1 MPLFITDIKLP
12 LTAPEQ
18 QAVDRALDLCRL
30 RKEQVKFARVY
41 KRSLDARKQRE
52 MRFIYS
58 VQLSLEEGE
67 EALARRL
74 HSPRVR
80 YQPPL
85 PEMEPPKLEPLSHPP
100 IVVGFGPAGM
110 FCAYQLARAGLRP
123 LVLERGYEMSR
134 RSAAVEE
141 YWRTGKLNPASNVQ
155 FGEGGAGTFSDGKL
169 TTRIHDPRCH
179 WVLEQLAALG
189 APKEILLK
197 AKPHIGTDQLRLVV
211 QNLRKEIL
219 RLGGQVRFE
228 AQVQR
233 LVLEQGRVRG
243 VVVNGEEI
251 PSEFVVLALGHS
263 ARDTLETLLD
273 QGVTL
278 IPKPFSVGVRIEH
291 PQSLIDRGLYGR
303 FAGHPVLPPGEY
315 QLSWRQGDRGVY
327 TFCMCPGGYVVPSA
341 SQPGTVVTNGMSYHA
356 RDGKNANAG
365 LVVSVSPED
374 FGTHSL
380 DGMRFQQKLEQA
392 AFVMG
397 GETGA
402 APGVTVGRFLEHKTG
417 LELNR
422 VEPTYA
428 LGVVPGDL
436 DALFPPVIP
445 AMLREGIA
453 RMGKK
458 LPGFDAPDSVL
469 TAPETRTSSPVR
481 LPRGETG
488 MAEGIYGLYPC
499 GEGAGYAGGILS
511 AAVDGVRTAQWI
523 MEEISSFKK

>member
-1 MPLFITDIKLP
+1 MPLFVTDIKLP

-74 HSPRVR
+74 NSLRVR

-303 FAGHPVLPPGEY
+303 FAGHPALPPGEY

-341 SQPGTVVTNGMSYHA
+341 SQLGTVVTNGMSYHA

-374 FGTHSL
+374 FGTHPL
-380 DGMRFQQKLEQA
+380 DGLRFQQKLEQA
-392 AFVMG
+392 AFAMG

-523 MEEISSFKK
+523 MEEILSFKK

>member
-219 RLGGQVRFE
+219 RLGGQVWFE

-251 PSEFVVLALGHS
+251 PSGFVVLALGHS

-273 QGVTL
+273 QGVAL

-303 FAGHPVLPPGEY
+303 FAGHPALPPGEY

-341 SQPGTVVTNGMSYHA
+341 SQPDTVVTNGMSYHA

-374 FGTHSL
+374 FGTHPL
-380 DGMRFQQKLEQA
+380 DGLRFQQKLEQA
-392 AFVMG
+392 AFAMG

-481 LPRGETG
+481 LLRGETG

-523 MEEISSFKK
+523 MEEILSFKK

>member
-1 MPLFITDIKLP
+1 MPLLITDIKLP
-12 LTAPEQ
+12 LTAPEE
-18 QAVDRALDLCRL
+18 QAVERALSLCRL
-30 RKEQVKFARVY
+30 RREQVGFARVY
-41 KRSLDARKQRE
+41 KRSLDARKQQD

-58 VQLSLEEGE
+58 VQLSLPEGE
-67 EALARRL
+67 EALARQL
-74 HSPRVR
+74 HSPQVR
-80 YQPPL
+80 YQEPFS
-85 PEMEPPKLEPLSHPP
+85 EMDPPKLEPLSHPP

-123 LVLERGYEMSR
+123 LVLERGCEINAR
-134 RSAAVEE
+134 AAAVEE
-141 YWRTGKLNPASNVQ
+141 YWRTGKLNPSANVQ

-189 APKEILLK
+189 APQEILMK

-211 QNLRKEIL
+211 QNLRREIL
-219 RLGGQVRFE
+219 RLGGEVRFQ

-233 LVLEQGRVRG
+233 LVLEQGKVRG

-251 PSEFVVLALGHS
+251 SSDYVVLALGHS
-263 ARDTLETLLD
+263 ARDTLETLLG
-273 QGVTL
+273 QGVEM

-291 PQSLIDRGLYGR
+291 PQSLIDRGLYGKL
-303 FAGHPVLPPGEY
+303 AGHPALPPGEY
-315 QLSWRQGDRGVY
+315 QLSWRQGNRGVY

-365 LVVSVSPED
+365 LVVGVSPED
-374 FGTHSL
+374 YGSHPL
-380 DGMRFQQKLEQA
+380 DGMRFQQTLEQA

-402 APGVTVGRFLEHKTG
+402 APGVTVGRFLQHKTG
-417 LELNR
+417 LDLHN
-422 VEPTYA
+422 VQPTYA

-445 AMLREGIA
+445 AMLREGIV

-481 LPRGETG
+481 IPRGETG
-488 MAEGIYGLYPC
+488 MAQGLYGLFPC
-499 GEGAGYAGGILS
+499 GEGAGYAGGIMS
-511 AAVDGVRTAQWI
+511 AAVDGVRAAQWV
-523 MEEISSFKK
+523 MEEIQAIRK